1 MPFKMQYG
9 VNYTMTL
16 FIDFGIRS
24 KTIFDPYPSATESP
38 IVL

>member
-16 FIDFGIRS
+16 FIDFGVRS
-24 KTIFDPYPSATESP
+24 KTIYNPYATATESP